1 MEKFKI
7 SIGWKS
13 TLLTVIVVPLCIS
26 LGLWQLQ
33 RADEKASI
41 AEAYAQRN
49 SMAALDLSQVDAIED
64 KTNLPVVVEGKFM
77 GKHLLLEN
85 QWRNKQLGLE
95 VLSLFETVNGEK
107 VLLNRGWLANKDRST
122 MPQFETPSETL
133 KLQATIYQPSK
144 EPYSLGQLILD
155 SELNVQRLSYLDISQ
170 ISHAFDTTFYP
181 LSLRLKPDAPH
192 GFDTNWPEINVKPE
206 THIGYAVQWFLFAA
220 LAFIVF
226 IFANSNL
233 GTLIRKRDK

>member
-13 TLLTVIVVPLCIS
+13 TLLTVIVVPLCFS

-77 GKHLLLEN
+77 GQHLLLEN

>member
-13 TLLTVIVVPLCIS
+13 TLLTVIVVPLCFS

-41 AEAYAQRN
+41 AEAYEQRN
-49 SMAALDLSQVDAIED
+49 SMAALDLRQVDAIED

-77 GKHLLLEN
+77 GQHLLLEN

-95 VLSLFETVNGEK
+95 VLSLFETVDGEK

>member
-1 MEKFKI
+1 
-7 SIGWKS
+7 
-13 TLLTVIVVPLCIS
+13 
-26 LGLWQLQ
+26 
-33 RADEKASI
+33 
-41 AEAYAQRN
+41 
-49 SMAALDLSQVDAIED
+49 
-64 KTNLPVVVEGKFM
+64 M

-85 QWRNKQLGLE
+85 QWRNKQLWLE
-95 VLSLFETVNGEK
+95 VLSLFETVDGEK

-133 KLQATIYQPSK
+133 KLQTTIYQPSK

-220 LAFIVF
+220 LALIVF
-226 IFANSNL
+226 LFANSNL